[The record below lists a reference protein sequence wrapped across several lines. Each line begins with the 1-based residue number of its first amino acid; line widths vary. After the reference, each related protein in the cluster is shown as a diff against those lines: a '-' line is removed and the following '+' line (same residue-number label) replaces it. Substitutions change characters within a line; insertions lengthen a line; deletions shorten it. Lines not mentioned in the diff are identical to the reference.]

1 MEAFTYLIPGNSKC
15 QNSQT
20 EHKQVGKDHHN
31 IQRCH
36 HCKDDRFYYKLLN
49 VLPIKLHSSF
59 VNHRPN
65 CYTNRLRPW
74 KLALHSCID
83 FFDFTGILIWNYH
96 IFMEYYIAQK
106 LRPGGSLILNNK
118 RIIFH
123 SLIWDQVTFIFQF
136 SGCFVQ
142 DLDLTNRQNIPPC
155 GLQSVFCN
163 LGLYWI

>member
-1 MEAFTYLIPGNSKC
+1 MNKC
-15 QNSQT
+15 AKIITTSNAVITAKMIDFITS
-20 EHKQVGKDHHN
+20 
-31 IQRCH
+31 
-36 HCKDDRFYYKLLN
+36 YWMY
-49 VLPIKLHSSF
+49 LPIKLHSSF

-83 FFDFTGILIWNYH
+83 FFDLTGLLIWNYS
-96 IFMEYYIAQK
+96 IFIEYFIVQK
-106 LRPGGSLILNNK
+106 LRPGGSLILNNT